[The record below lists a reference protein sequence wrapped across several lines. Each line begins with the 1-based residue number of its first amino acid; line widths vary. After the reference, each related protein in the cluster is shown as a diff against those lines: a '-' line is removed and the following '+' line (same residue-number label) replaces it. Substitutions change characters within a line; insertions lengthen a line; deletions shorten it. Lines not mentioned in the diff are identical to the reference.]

1 MAIASGVAKQ
11 LRYKAESAWGTAAG
25 TASGKLLRRVE
36 STIDLAKDTYA
47 SAEIRSDYQV
57 ADFRHGV
64 RRVGGNIRGELSP
77 GTYAD
82 FIAAALRRD
91 FAAVSSLT
99 GLSLTIA
106 GTAPNQTITRGSGDF
121 LTGGIKIGHV
131 IRLTA
136 GSFTAG
142 NLNNNMLVTA
152 VTATVLTVRTLNGS
166 TITNEGPIATSTVE
180 VTGKCTYTPTTGHT
194 DKSFSVEHWFAD
206 IAQSELFTGCKVGS
220 LGVSLPP
227 TGMATIDMAL
237 MGKDIVTATAE
248 YFATGSLTALT
259 STGCLAAVNGVL
271 LVGGTAVATC
281 TGISLQIDGGMSSD
295 PVVGANTVPG
305 IFPGR
310 VNVTGQF
317 TAYFESATL
326 RDLFVNETASSLV
339 VALTAA
345 SDNNSAFL
353 TLVLPRI
360 KVGGASKSDGE
371 RGLVATFPFQA
382 LYNSAGGAGISTE
395 ATTLYVQDSAA

>member
-1 MAIASGVAKQ
+1 
-11 LRYKAESAWGTAAG
+11 
-25 TASGKLLRRVE
+25 
-36 STIDLAKDTYA
+36 
-47 SAEIRSDYQV
+47 
-57 ADFRHGV
+57 V
-64 RRVGGNIRGELSP
+64 RRVAGSIRGELSP

-82 FIAAALRRD
+82 FMAAALRRAY
-91 FAAVSSLT
+91 AAVSALT

-106 GTAPNQTITRGSGDF
+106 GSAPSQTITRGSGDF
-121 LTGGIKIGHV
+121 LTAGIKIGHV

-136 GSFTAG
+136 GTFTAG
-142 NLNNNMLVTA
+142 NLNNNMLVTN

-166 TITNEGPIATSTVE
+166 TITNEGPIASATVT

-194 DKSFSVEHWFAD
+194 DPSFSIEHWYSD
-206 IAQSELFTGCKVGS
+206 VAQSELFTGCKVGS
-220 LGVSLPP
+220 LGLSLPP
-227 TGMATIDMAL
+227 TGMATIDLSL

-248 YFATGSLTALT
+248 YFATGTLTALT
-259 STGCLAAVNGVL
+259 TTGCLAAVNGVL

-281 TGISLQIDGGMSSD
+281 TGISLQIDGGMSAD

-317 TAYFESATL
+317 TAYFENATM
-326 RDLFVNETASSLV
+326 RDYFINETAISLV
-339 VALTAA
+339 VALTA
-345 SDNNSAFL
+345 STDNNADFIGL
-353 TLVLPRI
+353 TLPRI
-360 KVGGASKSDGE
+360 KVGGAAKTDGE

-382 LYNSAGGAGISTE
+382 LYNSAGGTGISSE